1 VTSREKGDNMNA
13 SNLQVGFGEVDIT
26 PPVGLKMCGGLQPR
40 INVGVDDPLMAKT
53 LVASADGQT
62 VAIVGIDLIGIPKD
76 LADAAIDEA
85 ASRTGIKSDKIMISC
100 SHTHSGPY
108 TIEGLYSFDVTDE
121 PYLGTLPAA
130 IATSIAKALA
140 AVQPAT
146 MHVGR
151 SLVYHYL
158 HNRRVLAKD
167 GKAINT
173 WMENLTGDLERTPQ
187 VLGCAGPIDPELW
200 VVRFD
205 DMNGR
210 PFGAF
215 VNFTLHVNTHFGTH
229 YSADY
234 PGVIAANMRHVYGAD
249 FSTVFTPGAC
259 ANINTTRGGL
269 GHWREAAEYFSEQ
282 AIAAA
287 RGAIPVKEPIVV
299 GGARRDPAVKRR
311 DPSSQPREAIGR
323 LDWGGGDAHPEVF
336 EPMLDHIGDLPA
348 KITVPVN
355 AVRIG
360 PFAVASN
367 PGELFVEHG
376 LTIKKKSPFP
386 YTTVAELTN
395 EVILY
400 QPTREAFEQQGYETL
415 VGANR
420 VSIDGIEEIV
430 GTAVDLLEE
439 LWERK

>member
-1 VTSREKGDNMNA
+1 MATS
-13 SNLQVGFGEVDIT
+13 SLQVGFGEVDIT
-26 PPVGLKMCGGLQPR
+26 PPVGLKMCGSLQPR

-53 LVASADGQT
+53 LVASAGGKT
-62 VAIVGIDLIGIPKD
+62 VAIVGVDLIGIPKD
-76 LADAAIDEA
+76 LADAAIAEA
-85 ASRTGIKSDKIMISC
+85 ASRTGIDRDKIMISC

-108 TIEGLYSFDVTDE
+108 TMEGLYSFGVTDG
-121 PYLGTLPAA
+121 PYLSTLPAA
-130 IATSIAKALA
+130 IATSVERALA
-140 AVQPAT
+140 VVRPAT

-158 HNRRVLAKD
+158 HNRRVVAKD

-173 WMENLTGDLERTPQ
+173 WMSNLTGDLERTPQ

-205 DMNGR
+205 DMDGT

-215 VNFTLHVNTHFGTH
+215 VNFTLHVNTHFGTR

-259 ANINTTRGGL
+259 ANINTTRGGPA
-269 GHWREAAEYFSEQ
+269 HWREAAGFFSEQ
-282 AIAAA
+282 ALAAA
-287 RGAIPVKEPIVV
+287 RGAIPVEGPIVV
-299 GGARRDPAVKRR
+299 GGERRDPAVERR
-311 DPSSQPREAIGR
+311 DPGSQPEEAIGR
-323 LDWGGGDAHPEVF
+323 LDWGGGDSHPDVF
-336 EPMLDHIGDLPA
+336 EPMLDLIGALPE
-348 KITVPVN
+348 KIVVPIN

-376 LTIKKKSPFP
+376 LTIKKESPFP
-386 YTTVAELTN
+386 HTAVAELTN
-395 EVILY
+395 DVILY

-415 VGANR
+415 VGASR

-430 GTAVDLLEE
+430 GTAVALLKE
-439 LWERK
+439 LWESE

>member
-1 VTSREKGDNMNA
+1 MSA
-13 SNLQVGFGEVDIT
+13 SSLRVGFGEVDIT
-26 PPVGLKMCGGLQPR
+26 PPIGLKMCGSLQPR

-53 LVASADGQT
+53 LVASAGGKT
-62 VAIVGIDLIGIPKD
+62 VAIVGVDLIGIPKD

-85 ASRTGIKSDKIMISC
+85 ARRTGIDRDKIMISC

-108 TIEGLYSFDVTDE
+108 TIEGLYSFDVTDG
-121 PYLGTLPAA
+121 PYLSTLPTA
-130 IATSIAKALA
+130 IATSVEKALA
-140 AVQPAT
+140 VVQPAT

-173 WMENLTGDLERTPQ
+173 WMGNLAGDLERTPQ
-187 VLGCAGPIDPELW
+187 LLGTAGPIDPELW

-205 DMNGR
+205 DMTGK

-215 VNFTLHVNTHFGTH
+215 VNFTLHVNTHFGTR

-259 ANINTTRGGL
+259 ANINTTQGGL
-269 GHWREAAEYFSEQ
+269 AHWREAAEFFSEQ

-287 RGAIPVKEPIVV
+287 RSAIPVEEPVAV
-299 GGARRDPAVKRR
+299 DGARRDPAVERR
-311 DPSSQPREAIGR
+311 DPGSQPGEAIGR
-323 LDWGGGDAHPEVF
+323 LDWGEGNSYPEVF
-336 EPMLDHIGDLPA
+336 EPMLDHIGALPD
-348 KITVPVN
+348 KIVVPVN
-355 AVRIG
+355 AMRIG

-376 LTIKKKSPFP
+376 LTIKRESPFP

-400 QPTREAFEQQGYETL
+400 QPTREAFEEQGYETL

-430 GTAVDLLEE
+430 GTVVSLLEE
-439 LWERK
+439 LWGAE